1 MDTLGLE
8 ARKRLTLAATILG
21 SSLAFIDATVV
32 IVALP
37 TIEED
42 LDLGLTGQQWVFL
55 SYSLALASLYLVGGA
70 VGDRYGR
77 RRVFIWGTAGFAV
90 ASLLAGAAPNEAVL
104 ILARTLQGVAGA
116 FLTTNSLALLR
127 GAYGAEAG
135 RAIGLWT
142 SFTSVAT
149 ILGPP
154 AGGALVEWVSWRWI
168 FLLNLPLAAAA
179 VVLALLG
186 REEAPAPART
196 GRLDLPGAALAATGF
211 GLLTYGLVEGADRG
225 FGELWW
231 AFVGGRGRARRVR
244 GRRDAACAEPMLP
257 FALFRERNFAAANAE
272 TFLVYAGLYG
282 FFVFFTLYLQ
292 FLGFTPFEAGL
303 LNIPS
308 SIVMILLA
316 ARFGALADKHGPR
329 LFLTLGPALIGLGTL
344 VFAVVDSRSEF
355 WTFGIVGI
363 LLFSLGL
370 AMMVAPI
377 TATALKSAPERYAG
391 IASGVNSTVSRL
403 GSLMAVAVIGLVIA
417 LVFDANTDAPDA
429 VPLAV
434 DQTAP
439 DLRLASVDGFRAGMV
454 VAAALAFA
462 GARGRRVRDLQ
473 PRGARRARAAGQRP
487 GDGASRK
494 LSPAARSR
502 TRATASARDSPK
514 PVKMASR

>member
-1 MDTLGLE
+1 VDTLGLE
-8 ARKRLTLAATILG
+8 ARKRVTLAATILG

-70 VGDRYGR
+70 IGDRYGR
-77 RRVFIWGTAGFAV
+77 RRVFIAGAAGFAL

-104 ILARTLQGVAGA
+104 VVARALQGVAGA

-127 GAYGAEAG
+127 GAYGADSG

-179 VVLALLG
+179 VFLALLG
-186 REEAPAPART
+186 RDEESASART
-196 GRLDLPGAALAATGF
+196 GRLDLPGATLAATGF

-225 FGELWW
+225 FGGFWW
-231 AFVGGRGRARRVR
+231 AFAGAAVALTAFVVVETRV
-244 GRRDAACAEPMLP
+244 DEPMLP
-257 FALFRERNFAAANAE
+257 FALFRERNFAAANAQ

-308 SIVMILLA
+308 SVVMILLA
-316 ARFGALADKHGPR
+316 ARFGALADRQGPR
-329 LFLTLGPALIGLGTL
+329 LYLTVGPALIGLGTL
-344 VFAVVDSRSEF
+344 VFAVVDTKSEF
-355 WTFGIVGI
+355 WSYGITGL

-403 GSLMAVAVIGLVIA
+403 GSLMAIAVIGLVIT
-417 LVFDANTDAPDA
+417 LVFEAGVDVEGA
-429 VPLAV
+429 VPLAMG
-434 DQTAP
+434 QTAP
-439 DLRLASVDGFRAGMV
+439 ELREASVDAFRAGMA

-462 GARGRRVRDLQ
+462 GAAVGAVGISNKEARGEAPPAVSEQ
-473 PRGARRARAAGQRP
+473 APAPAG
-487 GDGASRK
+487 S
-494 LSPAARSR
+494 
-502 TRATASARDSPK
+502 
-514 PVKMASR
+514 